1 MKVTDKSN
9 EKKRKIKKKPIDKT
23 KKQQVLV
30 VAQEIKFARLLSG
43 NEKKT
48 RDRVLR
54 ALKKW
59 LVNCF
64 EKNYEFKEDDFTRV
78 WKGLFYAVWMSDKPL
93 VQEDLCESIAG
104 ILDLFPTEQLSNA
117 MLLTKAGF
125 KMLATEWFGIDQH
138 RIDKFLMLV
147 RRYLRG
153 ALRCV
158 HRSGWSE
165 VACTQFANML
175 SGKDGLL
182 ALKTPLYARN
192 ANSLLIHIADCYL
205 EEISK
210 VSSGE
215 ISPESLVI
223 LLRPFVA
230 YLSQGSAPAL
240 CIASRRVLT
249 ELLKHGD
256 PERPWAIV
264 AVSYLNKFVGSAH
277 VPGVGDISPESLV
290 VLLRP
295 FVAYLSQGSA
305 PAVCVA
311 SRRVLTELLKHGDTE
326 DTDDADDDDEQDSE
340 QEDAGDEENDNGEEV
355 MTNGALD
362 PRAGRVD
369 VVLHPLP
376 VPAVELV
383 AALKHHLAQAKGAG
397 NRRARRC
404 IQLHKVHDGIVAGP
418 SLRPTK
424 AAKALRA
431 LEKKLVANGDELA
444 LRVAGPSL
452 RPTKAAKALRALE
465 KKLVANGDELAL
477 RVAGP
482 SLRPTKAAKAL
493 RALEKKLVAN
503 GDELALRVA
512 GPSLRPT
519 KAAKALRALEKKL
532 VANGDELALRGL
544 SRKHRK
550 RLLAKSR
557 AGLSIVEDVQT
568 ARQTHNTS
576 NGGWQVEETGE
587 VIKNKTKRK
596 RANKEIDTGPKIK
609 KQKLNKLDNTGNRE
623 TKGKNNVKKQKNDKV
638 VDKVKNNVK
647 PVKNDVKHS
656 VKKVKNSVDAKNNVK
671 VKAGVKATNEVKVKD
686 SVNVVKV
693 KDSVNVVK
701 VKDSVNVVK
710 VKDSVNVVKA
720 SVRNVNVKG
729 SADKK
734 ENKLSKKEKT
744 KGAKGSEAKLLV
756 NNKVKK
762 FRKQDKN
769 NSLNMSTPKK
779 VKFVLKNNSM
789 QGTVDYY
796 KSIRESPSIPYDGSK
811 RPSKTNLKV
820 STPSPINP
828 FFKKKMTRRA
838 SFGTQ
843 IVF

>member
-1 MKVTDKSN
+1 MKVTDNSN

-30 VAQEIKFARLLSG
+30 IAQEIKFARLLSG

-93 VQEDLCESIAG
+93 VQEDLCESIAA

-117 MLLTKAGF
+117 MLLAKAGF

-165 VACTQFANML
+165 DACNQFANML

-192 ANSLLIHIADCYL
+192 ANSLVIHIADCYL

-223 LLRPFVA
+223 LLRPFIA
-230 YLSQGSAPAL
+230 YLSQGSATAI

-256 PERPWAIV
+256 PEDA
-264 AVSYLNKFVGSAH
+264 
-277 VPGVGDISPESLV
+277 
-290 VLLRP
+290 
-295 FVAYLSQGSA
+295 
-305 PAVCVA
+305 
-311 SRRVLTELLKHGDTE
+311 E
-326 DTDDADDDDEQDSE
+326 DADEDDDDDEQDS
-340 QEDAGDEENDNGEEV
+340 DEEDIADEDNGDDDEEV
-355 MTNGALD
+355 TTNGVLD
-362 PRAGRVD
+362 PRAGRVH
-369 VVLHPLP
+369 VVLRALP
-376 VPAVELV
+376 VPAAELL
-383 AALKHHLAQAKGAG
+383 AALRLHLAHAKGAG

-404 IQLHKVHDGIVAGP
+404 IELLEQFSSGTHPYAPPSPSPTIDVGP
-418 SLRPTK
+418 SIK
-424 AAKALRA
+424 
-431 LEKKLVANGDELA
+431 
-444 LRVAGPSL
+444 
-452 RPTKAAKALRALE
+452 
-465 KKLVANGDELAL
+465 
-477 RVAGP
+477 
-482 SLRPTKAAKAL
+482 
-493 RALEKKLVAN
+493 
-503 GDELALRVA
+503 
-512 GPSLRPT
+512 PT

-568 ARQTHNTS
+568 NKQKPNTS
-576 NGGWQVEETGE
+576 NGDWQVEETGE

-596 RANKEIDTGPKIK
+596 RAHKENETGPKIK
-609 KQKLNKLDNTGNRE
+609 KQKLNKLENTEIRE
-623 TKGKNNVKKQKNDKV
+623 KKVRINAKKQKNDKV
-638 VDKVKNNVK
+638 
-647 PVKNDVKHS
+647 
-656 VKKVKNSVDAKNNVK
+656 
-671 VKAGVKATNEVKVKD
+671 
-686 SVNVVKV
+686 
-693 KDSVNVVK
+693 
-701 VKDSVNVVK
+701 
-710 VKDSVNVVKA
+710 
-720 SVRNVNVKG
+720 RN
-729 SADKK
+729 
-734 ENKLSKKEKT
+734 
-744 KGAKGSEAKLLV
+744 
-756 NNKVKK
+756 
-762 FRKQDKN
+762 
-769 NSLNMSTPKK
+769 
-779 VKFVLKNNSM
+779 
-789 QGTVDYY
+789 
-796 KSIRESPSIPYDGSK
+796 IR
-811 RPSKTNLKV
+811 
-820 STPSPINP
+820 
-828 FFKKKMTRRA
+828 F
-838 SFGTQ
+838 
-843 IVF
+843 

>member
-9 EKKRKIKKKPIDKT
+9 EKKRKIKKKPIDKN

-104 ILDLFPTEQLSNA
+104 ILDLFPTEQLPSA
-117 MLLTKAGF
+117 MLLAKAGF

-158 HRSGWSE
+158 HRSGWTE
-165 VACTQFANML
+165 DACNQFANML
-175 SGKDGLL
+175 AGKDGLL
-182 ALKTPLYARN
+182 SLKTPLYARN
-192 ANSLLIHIADCYL
+192 ANSLVIHIADCYL

-223 LLRPFVA
+223 LLRPFIA
-230 YLSQGSAPAL
+230 YLSQGSAPAI
-240 CIASRRVLT
+240 CI
-249 ELLKHGD
+249 
-256 PERPWAIV
+256 
-264 AVSYLNKFVGSAH
+264 
-277 VPGVGDISPESLV
+277 
-290 VLLRP
+290 
-295 FVAYLSQGSA
+295 
-305 PAVCVA
+305 A

-326 DTDDADDDDEQDSE
+326 DAEDAEEDDDDDDEQGSDE
-340 QEDAGDEENDNGEEV
+340 EDAADDENGDDDDEV

-362 PRAGRVD
+362 PRAGLVD
-369 VVLHPLP
+369 VVLRPLP

-383 AALKHHLAQAKGAG
+383 AVLKQHLVHAKGAG

-404 IQLHKVHDGIVAGP
+404 IQLLEQFSSGSHPFAPPSPALDVGP
-418 SLRPTK
+418 PLKPTK
-424 AAKALRA
+424 
-431 LEKKLVANGDELA
+431 
-444 LRVAGPSL
+444 
-452 RPTKAAKALRALE
+452 T
-465 KKLVANGDELAL
+465 
-477 RVAGP
+477 
-482 SLRPTKAAKAL
+482 
-493 RALEKKLVAN
+493 
-503 GDELALRVA
+503 
-512 GPSLRPT
+512 
-519 KAAKALRALEKKL
+519 AKALRALEKKL

-568 ARQTHNTS
+568 TKQKPKTS
-576 NGGWQVEETGE
+576 NGDWQVEETGA
-587 VIKNKTKRK
+587 VIKNKTKLK
-596 RANKEIDTGPKIK
+596 RANKENEAEPINK
-609 KQKLNKLDNTGNRE
+609 KQKLNKVENTGSQE
-623 TKGKNNVKKQKNDKV
+623 KKVKNNVKKQKNDKV
-638 VDKVKNNVK
+638 KDNVKNNVK
-647 PVKNDVKHS
+647 PVKNDVKDVKNS
-656 VKKVKNSVDAKNNVK
+656 VKKVKSNVKDAKHNVKEVKNSGKVTNDLKVKNSVNI
-671 VKAGVKATNEVKVKD
+671 
-686 SVNVVKV
+686 
-693 KDSVNVVK
+693 
-701 VKDSVNVVK
+701 
-710 VKDSVNVVKA
+710 VKA
-720 SVRNVNVKG
+720 SVKNVNV
-729 SADKK
+729 ADKK
-734 ENKLSKKEKT
+734 VNKLSKKEIT
-744 KGAKGSEAKLLV
+744 KHAKNGEAKLLV

-762 FRKQDKN
+762 FQKQDKN
-769 NSLNMSTPKK
+769 TGLNSMSTPKK

-796 KSIRESPSIPYDGSK
+796 KSIRESPNIPFDSSK

-838 SFGTQ
+838 SFGAQ

>member
-9 EKKRKIKKKPIDKT
+9 EKKRKIKKKPIDKS
-23 KKQQVLV
+23 KKQLVLV

-117 MLLTKAGF
+117 MLLAKAGF

-158 HRSGWSE
+158 HRSGWTE
-165 VACTQFANML
+165 DACNQFANML

-182 ALKTPLYARN
+182 SLKTPLYARN
-192 ANSLLIHIADCYL
+192 ANSLVIHIADCYL

-223 LLRPFVA
+223 LLRPFMA
-230 YLSQGSAPAL
+230 YLSQGSAPAI

-256 PERPWAIV
+256 PEDA
-264 AVSYLNKFVGSAH
+264 
-277 VPGVGDISPESLV
+277 
-290 VLLRP
+290 
-295 FVAYLSQGSA
+295 
-305 PAVCVA
+305 
-311 SRRVLTELLKHGDTE
+311 E
-326 DTDDADDDDEQDSE
+326 DSEEEDDDEKDSDEEDAADEEDRDDDD
-340 QEDAGDEENDNGEEV
+340 EV

-369 VVLHPLP
+369 VVLHPMP
-376 VPAVELV
+376 VPAAGLV
-383 AALKHHLAQAKGAG
+383 AVLKQYLVQAKGAG
-397 NRRARRC
+397 NRRARHC
-404 IQLHKVHDGIVAGP
+404 IQLLEQFASGTHPFAPPSPTIDAGP
-418 SLRPTK
+418 PLKPTK
-424 AAKALRA
+424 
-431 LEKKLVANGDELA
+431 
-444 LRVAGPSL
+444 
-452 RPTKAAKALRALE
+452 T
-465 KKLVANGDELAL
+465 
-477 RVAGP
+477 
-482 SLRPTKAAKAL
+482 
-493 RALEKKLVAN
+493 
-503 GDELALRVA
+503 
-512 GPSLRPT
+512 
-519 KAAKALRALEKKL
+519 AKALRALEKKL

-568 ARQTHNTS
+568 TKQKPKTS
-576 NGGWQVEETGE
+576 NGDWQVEETGE

-596 RANKEIDTGPKIK
+596 RANKENEAEPKIK
-609 KQKLNKLDNTGNRE
+609 KQKLNKLENTENQE
-623 TKGKNNVKKQKNDKV
+623 KKVKNSVKKQKNNKV
-638 VDKVKNNVK
+638 NDKVKNNVK
-647 PVKNDVKHS
+647 PVKNDVKDVKNS
-656 VKKVKNSVDAKNNVK
+656 VKKVKNNVKDAKHNVK
-671 VKAGVKATNEVKVKD
+671 EVKNSSKVTNDFKVKN
-686 SVNVVKV
+686 SVNI
-693 KDSVNVVK
+693 
-701 VKDSVNVVK
+701 
-710 VKDSVNVVKA
+710 VKA
-720 SVRNVNVKG
+720 SVKHVNV
-729 SADKK
+729 ADKK
-734 ENKLSKKEKT
+734 ETKLSKKEKT
-744 KGAKGSEAKLLV
+744 KHAKDGEAKLLV

-762 FRKQDKN
+762 FQKQDKN
-769 NSLNMSTPKK
+769 VSLNSMSTPKK

-796 KSIRESPSIPYDGSK
+796 KSIRESPNIPFDSSK

-838 SFGTQ
+838 SFGAQ